1 MRELKK
7 LERSAIE
14 AVARR
19 FKATCEEGGD
29 SAGAWL
35 VVAGKRVA
43 IHIAAMKR
51 RSAGRGDEAKPHL
64 RFDKVAARLIERLR
78 EACSQ
83 SVPDGAT
90 VLLTVTAP
98 IRLAAKTAAGL
109 EDKVHALLAGGSI
122 GGDAKDTIHGNRV
135 QIRVLRGQFDQAPK
149 MIGLVHNPDTDPL
162 LLLDIGSELL
172 EAMKDVGLGPMAEPT
187 GERWLAVV
195 SARGIACLETFRC
208 IYSQLH
214 IASSFKRA
222 LIVFS
227 DGRVEEL
234 MG

>member
-1 MRELKK
+1 MRELKNP
-7 LERSAIE
+7 ERSAIE
-14 AVARR
+14 AVAGR
-19 FKATCEEGGD
+19 FKATWEEGGD
-29 SAGAWL
+29 SVDAWL

-43 IHIAAMKR
+43 IDIVAMKR
-51 RSAGRGDEAKPHL
+51 RSAGRGGEARPHL

-83 SVPDGAT
+83 SVADGAT

-98 IRLAAKTAAGL
+98 VRLAAKTAAGL
-109 EDKVHALLAGGSI
+109 EDKVQALLADGPI
-122 GGDAKDTIHGNRV
+122 GGDVKYAIHGNRV
-135 QIRVLRGQFDQAPK
+135 QIRVLKGQFDQAPK
-149 MIGLVHNPDTDPL
+149 MIGFVHNPDTAPL
-162 LLLDIGSELL
+162 LLLDMGSELL

-222 LIVFS
+222 LIVFG

-234 MG
+234 TG